1 MHFKLQAILLLHY
14 HCTHKIQE
22 TFNNILSGCFTFEE
36 DEFDDIS
43 QEAKDFISRL
53 LILEQSNRMH
63 ASAALYHPWMLKEKV
78 RFPKFYLYIF
88 SFEITRYKQYNKYV
102 PSTNYNIGQ
111 CKCC

>member
-1 MHFKLQAILLLHY
+1 MPFYSNTIFF
-14 HCTHKIQE
+14 THKIQE

-53 LILEQSNRMH
+53 LILDQSNRMH

-78 RFPKFYLYIF
+78 GFPKFYLYIF
-88 SFEITRYKQYNKYV
+88 SFLKHVINNTTNMFLVLIT
-102 PSTNYNIGQ
+102 I
-111 CKCC
+111 

>member
-1 MHFKLQAILLLHY
+1 MPFY
-14 HCTHKIQE
+14 SNTVFFTHKIQE

-53 LILEQSNRMH
+53 LILDQSNRMH

-78 RFPKFYLYIF
+78 GFPNFCLYIF
-88 SFEITRYKQYNKYV
+88 SFLN
-102 PSTNYNIGQ
+102 
-111 CKCC
+111 